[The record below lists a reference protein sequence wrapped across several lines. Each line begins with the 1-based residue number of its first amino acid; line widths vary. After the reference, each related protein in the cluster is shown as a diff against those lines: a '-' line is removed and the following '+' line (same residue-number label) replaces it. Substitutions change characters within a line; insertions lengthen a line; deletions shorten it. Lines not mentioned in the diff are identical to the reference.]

1 MNGKGKKQSWEIEP
15 MEKFEGKK
23 KLLPEKKI
31 VFFKL
36 KYSCS
41 IILYKLQVYNRVIH
55 RWLRG

>member
-23 KLLPEKKI
+23 KLLPEKNSF
-31 VFFKL
+31 FFKL

-41 IILYKLQVYNRVIH
+41 IILYVTSVQ
-55 RWLRG
+55 

>member
-23 KLLPEKKI
+23 KLLPEKKFI
-31 VFFKL
+31 FFKL